1 MNTGLTLFGAMI
13 ALLYSL
19 TILGAIVLPGW
30 LERRRREAA
39 ELQAIITDAIDG
51 EVGPIVAPVVK
62 RPIWG
67 PWRIE
72 IAAPLGRRDTVGRIL
87 ARAHKTLSAAD
98 GMRPGAYRLVL
109 AHKSDAIRF
118 PRNPR
123 PRRASVSPLAGGHV
137 RAA

>member
-1 MNTGLTLFGAMI
+1 MDTGLTLLGVTI
-13 ALLYSL
+13 VLSYCLL
-19 TILGAIVLPGW
+19 ILGVIVAPGW
-30 LERRRREAA
+30 LERRRREAG
-39 ELQAIITDAIDG
+39 ELQGTLTDAIDA

-67 PWRIE
+67 PWQIE
-72 IAAPLGRRDTVGRIL
+72 IAVPLGRRDTVGRIL
-87 ARAHKTLSAAD
+87 ARAHKMLSAVD

-123 PRRASVSPLAGGHV
+123 PRRASAPPLAGGHV

>member
-13 ALLYSL
+13 VLSYCLL
-19 TILGAIVLPGW
+19 ILGAVVVPGW
-30 LERRRREAA
+30 IEKRRREAA
-39 ELQAIITDAIDG
+39 ELQGILTDAIDA

-67 PWRIE
+67 PWQIE
-72 IAAPLGRRDTVGRIL
+72 IAVPLGRRDTVGRIL
-87 ARAHKTLSAAD
+87 ARAHKMLSAVD

-123 PRRASVSPLAGGHV
+123 PRRASVPPLAGGHV